1 MTFLRVPKPWSH
13 IVAAMA
19 AGLLTCLAVPVQ
31 AKRTDSV
38 QESVPVQKDLRAQV
52 DAYMRAAVANDQFT
66 GAVLVARDGVPLI
79 DTAYGMARCEMPWR
93 RAALSP
99 PSSNSIWR
107 ERPRRRARMPVARR
121 CWSLATT

>member
-1 MTFLRVPKPWSH
+1 MTFLRVPKPWSR

-19 AGLLTCLAVPVQ
+19 AGVLTCAAVPVQ
-31 AKRTDSV
+31 AKRTDSR
-38 QESVPVQKDLRAQV
+38 QESPPAKKDLRALM
-52 DAYMRAAVANDQFT
+52 DAYMRAAVANGQFT

-79 DTAYGMARCEMPWR
+79 DTAYGMARCGTLWR

-107 ERPRRRARMPVARR
+107 ERPRRRARMPVAKP